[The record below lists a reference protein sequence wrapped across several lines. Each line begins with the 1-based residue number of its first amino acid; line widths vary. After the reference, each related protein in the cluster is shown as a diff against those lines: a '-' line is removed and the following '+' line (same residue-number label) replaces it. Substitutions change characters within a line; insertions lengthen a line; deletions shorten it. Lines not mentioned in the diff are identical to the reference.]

1 MKVINN
7 YFGFKGVKFIK
18 FNSTDLIHKYLNGK
32 ISGDGSFFDFDE
44 IRDAI
49 SINEEEL
56 IEIVENQ
63 QSNLVFVEYKY
74 SEIDIEAATKYIGY
88 YSEINTLRID
98 GGEDIDNDIM
108 NVNVV
113 IDLSKILELVEDGEA
128 LLLFRVVG
136 VKGQRNVRCSL
147 NITNYES

>member
-7 YFGFKGVKFIK
+7 FFGLKGVKFIK
-18 FNSTDLIHKYLNGK
+18 FNSTNLMEKYYDGE
-32 ISGDGSFFDFDE
+32 ISGDGSYFDFDE
-44 IRDAI
+44 IRDSI

-74 SEIDIEAATKYIGY
+74 SEIDIEAATKNIAY

-98 GGEDIDNDIM
+98 GGEDIDNDLM

-113 IDLSKILELVEDGEA
+113 IDLSNILELVEDGEA
-128 LLLFRVVG
+128 LLLLKVVG

-147 NITNYES
+147 NITIYEG

>member
-7 YFGFKGVKFIK
+7 YFGLKDIKFIK
-18 FNSTDLIHKYLNGK
+18 FNSTDLMNKYYNGE
-32 ISGDGSFFDFDE
+32 ISGDGSYFDFDE
-44 IRDAI
+44 IRDSI
-49 SINEEEL
+49 SINEKEL

-74 SEIDIEAATKYIGY
+74 SEIDILASSEYIGY

-98 GGEDIDNDIM
+98 GGVDIDNDLM

-113 IDLSKILELVEDGEA
+113 IDLSNILELVEDGEA
-128 LLLFRVVG
+128 LLLLKVVG
-136 VKGQRNVRCSL
+136 VKGERNVRCSL
-147 NITNYES
+147 NITNYEG